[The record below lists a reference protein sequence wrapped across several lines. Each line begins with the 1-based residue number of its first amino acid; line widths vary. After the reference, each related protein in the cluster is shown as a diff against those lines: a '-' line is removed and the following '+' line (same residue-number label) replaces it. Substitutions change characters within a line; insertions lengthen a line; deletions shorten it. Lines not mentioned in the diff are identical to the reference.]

1 MVIAKTQIYCETCRK
16 SAMHPVR
23 KLVGLE
29 TATCPFCSAPTNISG
44 KRAHIHA
51 LAERYRALEDFFD
64 TCENV

>member
-1 MVIAKTQIYCETCRK
+1 
-16 SAMHPVR
+16 MHPVR